1 MHGKE
6 WKERKDGRKVLLPF
20 LPFLPIFLPIAS
32 IQKTNVNIE
41 RELYS
46 VRLALEA
53 VSQNLVPV
61 FDRLKL
67 VRLTN
72 RCLEH
77 FDFWILEFNDF
88 ATPKADEVSM
98 LLESMDVFIMGM
110 VLRINDFRQKAAF
123 DEKG

>member
-1 MHGKE
+1 MEGKE
-6 WKERKDGRKVLLPF
+6 GWKKRLPSLPSLSSILPF
-20 LPFLPIFLPIAS
+20 FPPIAS

-72 RCLEH
+72 LFSQFLNFRVLK
-77 FDFWILEFNDF
+77 FDNF
-88 ATPKADEVSM
+88 AAPKADEVGM
-98 LLESMDVFIMGM
+98 LLEGMDVFIMRM

-123 DEKG
+123 DEQG

>member
-1 MHGKE
+1 MPPSFICGFANLQI
-6 WKERKDGRKVLLPF
+6 RKF
-20 LPFLPIFLPIAS
+20 
-32 IQKTNVNIE
+32 
-41 RELYS
+41 LYS

-72 RCLEH
+72 LFSQCLNFGVLK
-77 FDFWILEFNDF
+77 FDDF
-88 ATPKADEVSM
+88 ATPKADEVGM
-98 LLESMDVFIMGM
+98 LLESMDVLIMGM